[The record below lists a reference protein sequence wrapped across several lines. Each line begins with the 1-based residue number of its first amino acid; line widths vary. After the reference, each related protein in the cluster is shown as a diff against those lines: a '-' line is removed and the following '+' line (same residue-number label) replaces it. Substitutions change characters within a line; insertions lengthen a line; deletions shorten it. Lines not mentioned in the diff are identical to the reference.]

1 MALLRLHEVITKV
14 YDLLRQDS
22 RTAGVDWFNGR
33 RSPAQWQQSPAGDVY
48 LGPGT
53 VLPYTIPSGEHGR
66 MQVVVE
72 VGVASHAGSGPA
84 EVALRG
90 LVDSV
95 AEVLLDNWELGL
107 AYAYPEGLTWDA
119 SSEPEASPAYASA
132 RMQLAVRILP
142 EGS

>member
-1 MALLRLHEVITKV
+1 MPLLKLHEVITKV
-14 YDLLRQDS
+14 YNLLRQDS

-53 VLPYTIPSGEHGR
+53 VLPYTIPCGEHGR
-66 MQVVVE
+66 MQVIVE
-72 VGVASHAGSGPA
+72 VGTASHSGSGQA
-84 EVALRG
+84 EETLRG

-95 AEVLLDNWELGL
+95 VEVLVANWELGL

-119 SSEPEASPAYASA
+119 GIEPEASPAYVSA
-132 RMQLAVRILP
+132 RLQLAVRIIP
-142 EGS
+142 